1 MKSIFVIAETL
12 NYEKH
17 FLFEYP
23 ITEEFFNYLHKIYYK
38 LPKSKPIQNND
49 IESENNFSYF
59 ELYAKS
65 FTLDNHINQD
75 FIFDIIINNDRFISF
90 PIWFSKNE
98 YIKRKKIEEG
108 EYLKNKINLQKQ
120 ELKNEAKTEDKYIL
134 LNMFNIVYVF
144 SNDEPMNI
152 KQELFKSV
160 YSNLESL
167 SKLLLFEEYNKHYL
181 GIETL
186 RIIKKYQIFF
196 KNKKTSI
203 TYKNFIEKFPVNNN
217 LYNYIKSMFEGIK
230 ESEIFHVSLYN
241 IELNYYISMYTNRL
255 NGFQIKPYHSL
266 IITKASKLKK
276 FINSVADLNPNII
289 KINTKLLEMKTLEEI
304 SLETDIELNFVMFF
318 ANQLVSWDLA
328 NIIYKFNNYSTF
340 QISNYI
346 PEIKI
351 LKQNIG
357 KIGINQALFILNC
370 FSMCESTTT
379 LNDIYQT
386 YFKSNDSDVFHRRIK
401 FLVEKQYLVQTS
413 IIIYSKLKIKNKN
426 DYKNEIMNNFS
437 NLVISNEIFFT
448 EKEKNEI
455 DKNIN
460 NNKDEDDNNYYYEDF
475 LKDIKSKSN
484 EDFFILTI
492 IKDFIRQK
500 LYINEISYH
509 TGIKIK
515 EILDTVKKYEYIFD
529 LVVVPLYNV
538 KK

>member
-12 NYEKH
+12 KYEKH

-23 ITEEFFNYLHKIYYK
+23 LTEEFFNYLYKIYYK
-38 LPKSKPIQNND
+38 LPKSNKIIQNND
-49 IESENNFSYF
+49 NESEKTFSYF
-59 ELYAKS
+59 DLYAKS
-65 FTLDNHINQD
+65 FTLERHVNQD

-98 YIKRKKIEEG
+98 YIKRKKIEES
-108 EYLKNKINLQKQ
+108 EYLKNKINLKKQ

-196 KNKKTSI
+196 TNKKTNI
-203 TYKNFIEKFPVNNN
+203 TYKNFIDKFPVNNN
-217 LYNYIKSMFEGIK
+217 LYNYIKTMYEGIK
-230 ESEIFHVSLYN
+230 KSEIFHVSLYN
-241 IELNYYISMYTNRL
+241 IELNYYISMYTNQL

-266 IITKASKLKK
+266 IITKINKLKK
-276 FINSVADLNPNII
+276 FIHSVSDLNPNII
-289 KINTKLLEMKTLEEI
+289 KIISKLLEMKTLEEI

-318 ANQLVSWDLA
+318 ANQLVSWNLA
-328 NIIYKFNNYSTF
+328 NKIFKFNNYSTF

-346 PEIKI
+346 PEIKT
-351 LKQNIG
+351 LKLNIG
-357 KIGINQALFILNC
+357 KIGLNQALFIINC

-379 LNDIYQT
+379 LNDIYQA
-386 YFKSNDSDVFHRRIK
+386 YFKSNDSEVFHKRIK

-413 IIIYSKLKIKNKN
+413 IIIYSKLKIKNKIN
-426 DYKNEIMNNFS
+426 FKNEMMKNFC
-437 NLVISNEIFFT
+437 NLISDEILFKEE
-448 EKEKNEI
+448 EKKKIEKTI
-455 DKNIN
+455 
-460 NNKDEDDNNYYYEDF
+460 NKDKDDNNYYYEDF
-475 LKDIKSKSN
+475 LKDIKKNSN
-484 EDFFILTI
+484 EDFLILSI
-492 IKDFIRQK
+492 IKNYINDH
-500 LYINEISYH
+500 LYINEISYY
-509 TGIKIK
+509 TGLKIK
-515 EILDTVKKYEYIFD
+515 DILNTVNKYEYIFD
-529 LVVVPLYNV
+529 LVVVPLYDV

>member
-1 MKSIFVIAETL
+1 MKSIFVIAESI

-23 ITEEFFNYLHKIYYK
+23 LTEEFYNYLHKKYFK
-38 LPKSKPIQNND
+38 ESKSNKNIRNKND
-49 IESENNFSYF
+49 EKNISYI
-59 ELYAKS
+59 ELYLKS

-75 FIFDIIINNDRFISF
+75 FIFDIIINEERFISF
-90 PIWFSKNE
+90 PLWFSKNE
-98 YIKRKKIEEG
+98 YNKRKKIEE
-108 EYLKNKINLQKQ
+108 EYLINKVNLGGK
-120 ELKNEAKTEDKYIL
+120 EFKKETKNEDRYLL

-144 SNDEPMNI
+144 SSNEPMNV

-167 SKLLLFEEYNKHYL
+167 SKILLYQEYNRHYL

-186 RIIKKYQIFF
+186 RILKNFQIFF
-196 KNKKTSI
+196 TDKKTNI
-203 TYKNFIEKFPVNNN
+203 TYNNFRKKFPVNN
-217 LYNYIKSMFEGIK
+217 YIYKYIKTMFDGIK
-230 ESEIFHVSLYN
+230 RSEIFHVTIYN
-241 IELNYYISMYTNRL
+241 IELNYYISMYTNQL
-255 NGFQIKPYHSL
+255 NGFQIKPYHC
-266 IITKASKLKK
+266 IIIMNKNKLKS
-276 FINSVADLNPNII
+276 FINSVVDLNPNIE
-289 KINTKLLEMKTLEEI
+289 KISNLLLEMKTLEEI

-318 ANQLVSWDLA
+318 ANQLVSWNLA

-340 QISNYI
+340 QISDNF
-346 PEIKI
+346 PDD
-351 LKQNIG
+351 NIFNIFTHISG
-357 KIGINQALFILNC
+357 IIGFNQALSILNS
-370 FSMCESTTT
+370 FTTSESTTT
-379 LNDIYQT
+379 LNEIYQN
-386 YFKSNDSDVFHRRIK
+386 YFKSNDNNTFHRNIK
-401 FLVEKQYLVQTS
+401 FLVEKQYLIQTS
-413 IIIYSKLKIKNKN
+413 IIIHSKLKIRDEFNYNKYMINQICNSTSNEDLTKDEKNNKN
-426 DYKNEIMNNFS
+426 EEKKNGEG
-437 NLVISNEIFFT
+437 
-448 EKEKNEI
+448 
-455 DKNIN
+455 
-460 NNKDEDDNNYYYEDF
+460 DEDNNYYYEDF

>member
-38 LPKSKPIQNND
+38 LSKSKPIQNND

-120 ELKNEAKTEDKYIL
+120 ELKSETKTEDKYIL

-426 DYKNEIMNNFS
+426 DYKNEI
-437 NLVISNEIFFT
+437 
-448 EKEKNEI
+448 

-475 LKDIKSKSN
+475 LKDIKKTSN
-484 EDFFILTI
+484 EDFRILSI
-492 IKDFIRQK
+492 IKNYINEH
-500 LYINEISYH
+500 LYVNEISYY
-509 TGIKIK
+509 TGFKIGD
-515 EILDTVKKYEYIFD
+515 ILETVKKYEYIFD